1 MSNKGTKTLQRKL
14 TSLCSSW
21 CFLALVLNGITVA
34 SDDTTLQ
41 TLEFNRDIRPI
52 LAENCFYCHGPDP
65 NKRKADLRLDQR
77 QSALDAGALGPSG
90 SLIID
95 RIHSDDSDLLMPPPD
110 SNRHL
115 SQRDKK
121 MLTRWIHEGATY
133 QTHWAFVAPVQKM
146 PPLVDTPTLQYWPK
160 NSVDNFILAELE
172 NVGLTPSPEASR
184 ETLIR
189 RLYADLIGLPP
200 SQEEVDEFLTDQSP
214 DAYEQLVD
222 HLLASQHYGERMAM
236 AWLDAARFADSNGF
250 QQDGDTWQWIWRDW
264 VINALNDDMP
274 FDQFSIEQ
282 LAGDLLPDATQQ
294 QQIATAFNRNHLLNG
309 EGGAIAEEQRFNN
322 LFDRV
327 DTTSTTWLG
336 LTMACAQCHDHKYD
350 PLTQSDYYRLLHVF
364 NQVSETGRPGR
375 QSTRIRVAT
384 PFLEVATAD
393 QKKQLS
399 QFKQNMRLLEKDAKP
414 IIDVAYTAWKSGL
427 FSDGQAADGKDLPRS
442 LTPLLRK
449 PKDTLSDAEK
459 KKIES
464 GLRNFFD
471 TKVRR
476 SVTKHVSVVT
486 EYEKAKQAHDLFS
499 GDKIPRVMIM
509 NDDKPRETR
518 VLDRGDYLS
527 PIGDAL
533 TFAPPANLPPLPDT
547 FPKNRLG
554 LAQWLFLP
562 DHPLT
567 ARVQV
572 NRMWQHFFG
581 TGLVKT
587 TEDMGVQSEYP
598 RHLALLDWLAI
609 EFQKQGWSQKSMHKL
624 LLMSATYR
632 QTSKINADQLE
643 KDPENRLH
651 GRASRFRMPAM
662 VLRDWALACSGL
674 LSEEIGGPPVYP
686 YQPDQIWESLAIT
699 KERDFTYPQSTG
711 TDLYRR
717 SIYTFWRRTVAPANM
732 FDSAN
737 RRTCTVRLNQTC
749 TPLHALTTLNDPT
762 WVEAARSLAERC
774 IASRNTLDE
783 QIAFAFRTVLCRQ
796 PTLSEH
802 AILADMFT
810 NQHSQISIESAHT
823 FLGGD
828 THAKE
833 KFSDPVPLAALS
845 HVCLAILNLD
855 EALTR
860 E

>member
-146 PPLVDTPTLQYWPK
+146 PPLVDTPTLQHWPK
-160 NSVDNFILAELE
+160 NPIDNFILAELE

-399 QFKQNMRLLEKDAKP
+399 QLKQNMRLLEKDAKP

-486 EYEKAKQAHDLFS
+486 EYEKAKQAHDAFN

-643 KDPENRLH
+643 KDPENRLY

-674 LSEEIGGPPVYP
+674 LNEDIGGPPVYP

>member
-146 PPLVDTPTLQYWPK
+146 PPLVDTPTLQHWPK
-160 NSVDNFILAELE
+160 NPIDNFILAELE

-399 QFKQNMRLLEKDAKP
+399 QLKQNMRLLEKDAKP

-486 EYEKAKQAHDLFS
+486 EYEKAKQAHDAFN

-674 LSEEIGGPPVYP
+674 LNEDIGGPPVYP

>member
-1 MSNKGTKTLQRKL
+1 
-14 TSLCSSW
+14 
-21 CFLALVLNGITVA
+21 ITVA

-146 PPLVDTPTLQYWPK
+146 PPLIDTPTLQYWPK

-486 EYEKAKQAHDLFS
+486 EYEKAKRAHDAFN

-662 VLRDWALACSGL
+662 VLSDWALACSGL
-674 LSEEIGGPPVYP
+674 LNEDIGGPPVYP

>member
-133 QTHWAFVAPVQKM
+133 QTHWAFIAPVQKN
-146 PPLVDTPTLQYWPK
+146 PPLIDTPTLQDWPK
-160 NSVDNFILAELE
+160 NSIDNFILDELE

-399 QFKQNMRLLEKDAKP
+399 QLKQNMRLLEKDAKP

-486 EYEKAKQAHDLFS
+486 EYEKAKQAHDAFN

-674 LSEEIGGPPVYP
+674 LNEDIGGPPVYP

-783 QIAFAFRTVLCRQ
+783 QITFAFRTVLCRQ

-802 AILADMFT
+802 AILAEMFT

>member
-1 MSNKGTKTLQRKL
+1 MQRKL

-486 EYEKAKQAHDLFS
+486 EYEKAKQAHDAFS

-533 TFAPPANLPPLPDT
+533 TFAAPANLPPLPDT

-674 LSEEIGGPPVYP
+674 LNEDIGGPPVYP

>member
-1 MSNKGTKTLQRKL
+1 MTRKGSTRLHGAIPSLYSNFFFLFLSLSNIAAGTE
-14 TSLCSSW
+14 
-21 CFLALVLNGITVA
+21 
-34 SDDTTLQ
+34 DTTLQ
-41 TLEFNRDIRPI
+41 PLEFNRDIRPI
-52 LAENCFYCHGPDP
+52 LAEKCFYCHGPDP
-65 NKRKADLRLDQR
+65 NKREADLRLDQR
-77 QSALDAGALGPSG
+77 QSALDAGAIDLSE
-90 SLIID
+90 SLILERID
-95 RIHSDDSDLLMPPPD
+95 SSNSELLMPPPD

-115 SQRDKK
+115 SSSEKK
-121 MLTRWIHEGATY
+121 TLSRWIQEGAPY
-133 QTHWAFVAPVQKM
+133 QAHWSFVTPIQKD
-146 PPLVDTPTLQYWPK
+146 PPTIRNPSLKTWPR
-160 NSVDNFILAELE
+160 NQIDMFILAELE
-172 NVGLTPSPEASR
+172 KISLVPSPEANK

-200 SQEEVDEFLTDQSP
+200 SPKEVDEFLANQSP
-214 DAYEQLVD
+214 GAYEKLVD
-222 HLLASQHYGERMAM
+222 ELLASQHYGERMAL

-264 VINALNDDMP
+264 VIDALNRDMP

-282 LAGDLLPDATQQ
+282 LAGDLLPDATQPQ
-294 QQIATAFNRNHLLNG
+294 HIATAFNRNHLLNG
-309 EGGAIAEEQRFNN
+309 EGGAIPEEQRFNN

-350 PLTQSDYYRLLHVF
+350 PLTQADYYRLLHVF
-364 NQVSETGRPGR
+364 NQVPETGRPGR
-375 QSTRIRVAT
+375 QSSRIRVAP

-393 QKKQLS
+393 QKKELTRL
-399 QFKQNMRLLEKDAKP
+399 KQNMMQLEKKVKP
-414 IIDVAYTAWKSGL
+414 IIDVAYEAWKSGL

-449 PKDTLSDAEK
+449 PEDTQSDTEK
-459 KKIES
+459 KKIEN
-464 GLRNFFD
+464 GLRKFFD
-471 TKVRR
+471 STVRQ
-476 SVTKHVSVVT
+476 SVTKTFSIVT
-486 EYEKAKQAHDLFS
+486 EYEKAKQAHDAFS
-499 GDKIPRVMIM
+499 GDTIPRIMVMSD
-509 NDDKPRETR
+509 NKPRETR
-518 VLDRGDYLS
+518 VLNRGDYLS
-527 PIGDAL
+527 PLGDAL
-533 TFAPPANLPPLPDT
+533 SFAPPANLPPLPET
-547 FPKNRLG
+547 LPKNRLG
-554 LAQWLFLP
+554 LAKWLFLP
-562 DHPLT
+562 ENPLT

-572 NRMWQHFFG
+572 NRMWQHFFK

-609 EFQKQGWSQKSMHKL
+609 EFQKKGWSQKSMHKL
-624 LLMSATYR
+624 LVMSATYR
-632 QTSKINADQLE
+632 QTSKINADHLT

-651 GRASRFRMPAM
+651 GRASRFRMTAM
-662 VLRDWALACSGL
+662 VLRDWALDCSGL
-674 LSEEIGGPPVYP
+674 LNRTVGGPPVYP

-774 IASRNTLDE
+774 IARRKTLDE
-783 QIAFAFRTVLCRQ
+783 QIILAFRTVVSRQ
-796 PTLSEH
+796 PTSSER
-802 AILADMFT
+802 AILRDMYAH
-810 NQHSQISIESAHT
+810 QHSHITIESAHT
-823 FLGGD
+823 LLGKD
-828 THAKE
+828 TRSTE
-833 KFSDPVPLAALS
+833 KSKDPLALATLAN
-845 HVCLAILNLD
+845 VCLAILNLD

>member
-486 EYEKAKQAHDLFS
+486 EYEKAKQAHDAFN

-732 FDSAN
+732 FDAAN

-823 FLGGD
+823 FLGED

>member
-146 PPLVDTPTLQYWPK
+146 PPLIDTPTLQYWPK

-200 SQEEVDEFLTDQSP
+200 SQKEVDEFLTDQSP

-674 LSEEIGGPPVYP
+674 LNEDIGGPPVYP

>member
-486 EYEKAKQAHDLFS
+486 EYEKAKQAHDAFN

-674 LSEEIGGPPVYP
+674 LSEDIGGPPVYP

-732 FDSAN
+732 FDAAN

>member
-41 TLEFNRDIRPI
+41 TLEFNRVIRQI
-52 LAENCFYCHGPDP
+52 LADNCFFCLGPDP

-146 PPLVDTPTLQYWPK
+146 PPLIDTPTLQYWPK

-449 PKDTLSDAEK
+449 PKDTLSEAEK

-486 EYEKAKQAHDLFS
+486 EYEKAKQAHDAFN

-643 KDPENRLH
+643 KDPENRLY

-674 LSEEIGGPPVYP
+674 LNEDIGGPPVYP

>member
-486 EYEKAKQAHDLFS
+486 EYEKAKQAHDAFN

-533 TFAPPANLPPLPDT
+533 TFAAPANLPPLPDT

-732 FDSAN
+732 FDAAN

>member
-399 QFKQNMRLLEKDAKP
+399 QLKQNMRLLEKDAKP

-486 EYEKAKQAHDLFS
+486 EYEKAKQAHDAFN

-674 LSEEIGGPPVYP
+674 LSEDIGGPPVYP

>member
-222 HLLASQHYGERMAM
+222 RLLASQHYGERMAM

-399 QFKQNMRLLEKDAKP
+399 QLKQNMRLLEKDAKP

-486 EYEKAKQAHDLFS
+486 EYEKAKQAHDAFN

-632 QTSKINADQLE
+632 QTSKINADQLK

-674 LSEEIGGPPVYP
+674 LNEDIGGPPVYP

-711 TDLYRR
+711 ADLYRR

>member
-486 EYEKAKQAHDLFS
+486 EYEKAKQAHDAFN

-533 TFAPPANLPPLPDT
+533 TFAAPANLPPLPDT

-674 LSEEIGGPPVYP
+674 LSEDIGGPPVYP

>member
-486 EYEKAKQAHDLFS
+486 EYEKAKQAHDAFS

-533 TFAPPANLPPLPDT
+533 TFAAPANLPPLPDT

>member
-486 EYEKAKQAHDLFS
+486 EYEKAKQAHDAFS

-674 LSEEIGGPPVYP
+674 LSEDIGGPPVYP

>member
-160 NSVDNFILAELE
+160 NPIDNFILAELE

-486 EYEKAKQAHDLFS
+486 EYEKAKQAHDAFN

-674 LSEEIGGPPVYP
+674 LNEDIGGPPVYP